1 MFNSNASAV
10 SGDANYIEDVFSTY
24 LYTGT
29 NANLTITNNIDLST
43 KGGMVWI
50 KHRTDASGGRIF
62 DTSRGVT
69 KSLIPSTTN
78 AQATTATSLTAFNT
92 TGFSLGDSAEVNN
105 GGANASWTFRE
116 QEKFFDVVTYT
127 GTGGSQTLNHNL
139 KATPG
144 CIIVK
149 CTSAGSTEWYVYHR
163 SLNDNSGNPYFV
175 LLNGTAAQDTG
186 GGVWGTPTSTQFTVQ
201 YPNASGQTYVAYLFA
216 HDAGGFGLTGTD
228 NVISC
233 GYGTA
238 TAGGAPINV
247 TLGYEPQYILMKNAT
262 AGGSW
267 WVWDTMRGIGS
278 FSTAQTLFANTAGAE
293 TTLGD
298 STYPLN
304 ITSTGFSLNAGYLTW
319 GSAADKFIYIAIRK
333 GPMKVPTTG
342 TSVFEP
348 VLYAGN
354 NTNREISSSILTDLA
369 IIKNRST
376 SANPTWGD
384 RLRGSGYL
392 YSNGTSAEASAVS
405 VLTANPWDVQTG
417 NRVGTGANATNAS
430 GSNYVDWMFRR
441 APSFMDVVCYNGSGV
456 NATQTHNLQAVPEM
470 MIMKKRDSANSWAV
484 YHKDIAN
491 TEYLILNT
499 TAAKTTGTNY
509 WNSTTPTS
517 SVFSV
522 GTASATNDSGGTF
535 VAHLF
540 ATCAGVSKVGSYTGT
555 GTTLQVN
562 CGFTA
567 GSRFVMIKRADST
580 GDWYVWDSAR
590 GIVAGDDPY
599 LFMNTDAAEV
609 TGTDYVDTYAAGFEL
624 TSTAPAALNASGG
637 TYIFLAIA

>member
-1 MFNSNASAV
+1 
-10 SGDANYIEDVFSTY
+10 
-24 LYTGT
+24 
-29 NANLTITNNIDLST
+29 
-43 KGGMVWI
+43 
-50 KHRTDASGGRIF
+50 
-62 DTSRGVT
+62 
-69 KSLIPSTTN
+69 
-78 AQATTATSLTAFNT
+78 
-92 TGFSLGDSAEVNN
+92 
-105 GGANASWTFRE
+105 
-116 QEKFFDVVTYT
+116 
-127 GTGGSQTLNHNL
+127 
-139 KATPG
+139 
-144 CIIVK
+144 
-149 CTSAGSTEWYVYHR
+149 
-163 SLNDNSGNPYFV
+163 
-175 LLNGTAAQDTG
+175 
-186 GGVWGTPTSTQFTVQ
+186 
-201 YPNASGQTYVAYLFA
+201 
-216 HDAGGFGLTGTD
+216 
-228 NVISC
+228 
-233 GYGTA
+233 
-238 TAGGAPINV
+238 
-247 TLGYEPQYILMKNAT
+247 
-262 AGGSW
+262 
-267 WVWDTMRGIGS
+267 
-278 FSTAQTLFANTAGAE
+278 
-293 TTLGD
+293 
-298 STYPLN
+298 
-304 ITSTGFSLNAGYLTW
+304 
-319 GSAADKFIYIAIRK
+319 
-333 GPMKVPTTG
+333 
-342 TSVFEP
+342 
-348 VLYAGN
+348 
-354 NTNREISSSILTDLA
+354 
-369 IIKNRST
+369 
-376 SANPTWGD
+376 
-384 RLRGSGYL
+384 
-392 YSNGTSAEASAVS
+392 
-405 VLTANPWDVQTG
+405 
-417 NRVGTGANATNAS
+417 
-430 GSNYVDWMFRR
+430 
-441 APSFMDVVCYNGSGV
+441 MDVVCYNGSGV